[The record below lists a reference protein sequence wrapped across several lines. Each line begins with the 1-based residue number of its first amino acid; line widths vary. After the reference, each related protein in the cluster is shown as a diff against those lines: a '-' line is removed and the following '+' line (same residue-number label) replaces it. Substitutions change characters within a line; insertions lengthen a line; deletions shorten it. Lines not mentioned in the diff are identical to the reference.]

1 MAVEKAV
8 PLVSFGRRLSRHSGI
23 YAAGS
28 VATFVFALINVGA
41 LTRLLPIEE
50 FGRLAVYLTIAAL
63 LTTLYNLGTLQGV
76 LIMVFGVADGDEE
89 MALDDAE
96 GRPIATDR
104 ERALTTGVLLTVAIA
119 ALGTA
124 LMFALAP
131 LVAGLFGTPGQ
142 AEAVRLAALC
152 GASGAVWRL
161 VHNIARLER
170 RPVVYSLLGLVRPA
184 LALGLGIGFV
194 VAGLGVEGALAG
206 VALGTALAIP
216 VAILTG
222 RRNYALGLELG
233 IVPEVFRRG
242 AFVVPII
249 AAMWII
255 TNVDLFLVSAFAP
268 ADAVGPYRVAMR
280 LGAGVSYVVGAV
292 SMAWLPLRRTPLHT
306 AVSELHG
313 PSGFGGTLISVFLL
327 FCIWIILGMALL
339 ADVLIRIAP
348 ASYADA
354 APLVPL
360 IGLGA
365 VASGLMLMI
374 YRGAKF
380 PKRRHTYIGL
390 LLASAA
396 VFVAAGLVLVPLYGG
411 YGAAAAQIVAFAA
424 AAAAMLWLA
433 QRSEHPLP
441 IQYGRLARGVAVGIA
456 CIGLGQLVSP
466 LAGDWRIA
474 VDLAILAAFPA
485 LLFAVRAFPSEEL
498 RVFVDVSRP
507 AGPRRRSAKLIERLG
522 QLDPVDRRAL
532 TALVSNGS
540 SAAETAR
547 ALSIPEPL
555 VLSRFVASLRAV
567 GAVEARSGNGAGG
580 GNGDGDDGGE
590 DRDAEL
596 ASYLLDATGIA
607 TRDHLAD
614 KLCENGVDPLDLDGL
629 DTTLVRLRRI
639 PRREWQRLAS

>member
-8 PLVSFGRRLSRHSGI
+8 PLVSFGRRLSRHSAI

-76 LIMVFGVADGDEE
+76 LITVFGVADGDEDV
-89 MALDDAE
+89 ALDDVE
-96 GRPIATDR
+96 GKALATDR

-131 LVAGLFGTPGQ
+131 LVASLFGTPGQ

-184 LALGLGIGFV
+184 FALGIGIGLV
-194 VAGLGVEGALAG
+194 VAGFGVEGALAG
-206 VALGTALAIP
+206 VAIGTALAIP
-216 VAILTG
+216 VAIFVG
-222 RRNYALGLELG
+222 RHNYAMGLELG
-233 IVPEVFRRG
+233 IVPTVFRSG

-255 TNVDLFLVSAFAP
+255 TNVDLFFVSAYAP

-280 LGAGVSYVVGAV
+280 LAAGVSYVVAAV
-292 SMAWLPLRRTPLHT
+292 SMAWLPLRRTPLH
-306 AVSELHG
+306 AAMSEMHG

-327 FCIWIILGMALL
+327 FCIWIILGLALL

-348 ASYADA
+348 AGYADA

-360 IGLGA
+360 IGLGI

-380 PKRRHTYIGL
+380 PKRRRTYIGL
-390 LLASAA
+390 LLGAA
-396 VFVAAGLVLVPLYGG
+396 VVFVAAGLVLVPLYGG

-424 AAAAMLWLA
+424 AAAAMLWIA
-433 QRSEHPLP
+433 QRSENPLP
-441 IQYGRLARGVAVGIA
+441 IQFGRLARGVAIGVA
-456 CIGLGQLVSP
+456 CIGLGQLLSP
-466 LAGDWRIA
+466 LAGEWRIA
-474 VDLAILAAFPA
+474 VDLVILAAFPA
-485 LLFAVRAFPSEEL
+485 LLFAARAFPSEEL
-498 RVFVDVSRP
+498 RAFVDVSRP
-507 AGPRRRSAKLIERLG
+507 GKPRRRSAKLIERLK
-522 QLDPVDRRAL
+522 QLDPLDRRAL

-567 GAVEARSGNGAGG
+567 GAVGTGS
-580 GNGDGDDGGE
+580 GNGDGDGESVE

-596 ASYLLDATGIA
+596 ASYLLATTGIA
-607 TRDHLAD
+607 TRDSLAD

-629 DTTLVRLRRI
+629 DTTLGRLRRI